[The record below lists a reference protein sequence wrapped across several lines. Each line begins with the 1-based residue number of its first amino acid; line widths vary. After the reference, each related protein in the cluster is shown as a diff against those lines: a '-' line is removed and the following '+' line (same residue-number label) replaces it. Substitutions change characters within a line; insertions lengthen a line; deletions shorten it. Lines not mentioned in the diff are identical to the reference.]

1 MSLIAASFG
10 AVLHILLEFS
20 IIEAGVFALAL
31 LFAMLA
37 LEVSAA
43 RRRDRAE
50 FADRLEGL
58 ARAATDIA
66 REVGEL
72 RHRIVALERAP
83 VADPNEVVEPLSREI
98 DALAE
103 LVENVAQAVSI
114 HDAMLAARHEARPAA
129 QSEPESETE
138 APVPARA
145 APGRNGPLGGKTED
159 ENKTI
164 GSLAIEAGRIEIFL
178 QPVVTLP
185 PRKVKYYEALSRMR
199 MPDDTI
205 VEAARFLPAARAA
218 GLLPHIDEKLVHN
231 SEQVVRRLAAKNREI
246 GLCLNIAPETL
257 GDRAVF
263 AEILGY
269 LEANRALA
277 PSLVLELPQS
287 AYRSLGT
294 AELNSMSLLSERGFR
309 FSLDKLQDFRIDP
322 RGLAERGVRF
332 IKVPAEVLLNQ
343 DTTATGHIHPA
354 DLSDLLNRHGIDL
367 VADRI
372 ESETVVVDLLEIDVR
387 FGQGYLFAQPRPV
400 RAEVLGIERT
410 SAEQKAP
417 AAAAADPRIARSA

>member
-1 MSLIAASFG
+1 
-10 AVLHILLEFS
+10 
-20 IIEAGVFALAL
+20 
-31 LFAMLA
+31 MLA

-43 RRRDRAE
+43 RRRDRAD

-72 RHRIVALERAP
+72 RHRIAAIERAP
-83 VADPNEVVEPLSREI
+83 IADPNAVVEPLSREI
-98 DALAE
+98 GALAE
-103 LVENVAQAVSI
+103 LVESVAQAVSM
-114 HDAMLAARHEARPAA
+114 HDAMLAERRVHTAAPAAANDAPGPARPAA
-129 QSEPESETE
+129 
-138 APVPARA
+138 A
-145 APGRNGPLGGKTED
+145 RNGPLGGKTED
-159 ENKTI
+159 EIKTI
-164 GSLAIEAGRIEIFL
+164 VSQAIEAGRIELYL

-185 PRKVKYYEALSRMR
+185 QRKVKYYEALSRMR

-218 GLLPHIDEKLVHN
+218 GLLPNIDERLVH
-231 SEQVVRRLAAKNREI
+231 SCVQIVRRLAAKNREI
-246 GLCLNIAPETL
+246 ALFLNIAPETL

-287 AYRSLGT
+287 AYRAFGT
-294 AELNSMSLLSERGFR
+294 TELNSMSSLSERGFR

-332 IKVPAEVLLNQ
+332 IKVPADVLLNQ

-354 DLSDLLNRHGIDL
+354 DLSDLLNRHGIEL

-372 ESETVVVDLLEIDVR
+372 ETETVVVDLLEIDVR
-387 FGQGYLFAQPRPV
+387 YGQGYLFAQPRPV
-400 RAEVLGIERT
+400 RAEVLGIEHT
-410 SAEQKAP
+410 SAETSAP
-417 AAAAADPRIARSA
+417 AAAPPIARSA

>member
-1 MSLIAASFG
+1 
-10 AVLHILLEFS
+10 VLHILLEFS

-43 RRRDRAE
+43 RRRDRAD

-114 HDAMLAARHEARPAA
+114 HDAMLAARHEARPAV
-129 QSEPESETE
+129 QSESETE
-138 APVPARA
+138 VPVPARA
-145 APGRNGPLGGKTED
+145 APGRNGPLGGKSED
-159 ENKTI
+159 EIKTI
-164 GSLAIEAGRIEIFL
+164 VSQAIEAGRIEIFL

-185 PRKVKYYEALSRMR
+185 QRKVKYYEALSRMR
-199 MPDDTI
+199 MPDDSI

-231 SEQVVRRLAAKNREI
+231 CVQVVRRLAAKNREI
-246 GLCLNIAPETL
+246 GLFLNIAPETL

-410 SAEQKAP
+410 SAESKAP

>member
-10 AVLHILLEFS
+10 AVLHILLEFPLL
-20 IIEAGVFALAL
+20 EAGLFALVL

-43 RRRDRAE
+43 RRRDRAD

-72 RHRIVALERAP
+72 RHRIAAIERAP
-83 VADPNEVVEPLSREI
+83 IADPNAVVEPLSREI
-98 DALAE
+98 GALAE
-103 LVENVAQAVSI
+103 LVESVAQAVSM
-114 HDAMLAARHEARPAA
+114 HDTMLAERRVHTAAPAAANDAPNPARPA
-129 QSEPESETE
+129 
-138 APVPARA
+138 PA
-145 APGRNGPLGGKTED
+145 RNGPLGGKTED
-159 ENKTI
+159 EIKTI
-164 GSLAIEAGRIEIFL
+164 VSQAIEAGRIELYL

-185 PRKVKYYEALSRMR
+185 QRKVKYYEALSRMR

-218 GLLPHIDEKLVHN
+218 GLLPSIDERLVH
-231 SEQVVRRLAAKNREI
+231 SCVQIVRRLAAKNREI
-246 GLCLNIAPETL
+246 ALFLNIAPETL

-287 AYRSLGT
+287 AYRAFGT
-294 AELNSMSLLSERGFR
+294 AELNSMSSLSERGFR

-332 IKVPAEVLLNQ
+332 IKVPADVLLNQ

-372 ESETVVVDLLEIDVR
+372 ETETVVVDLLEIDVR

-400 RAEVLGIERT
+400 RAEVLGIEHT
-410 SAEQKAP
+410 SAETSAP
-417 AAAAADPRIARSA
+417 AAAPPIARSA